1 MEEDIRIIDNKTRNE
16 KIKNFLIKNK
26 KIFITIFSVLI
37 FLVIGIYSFQIFKEA
52 QKKKISDKYNNAII
66 EYKSSNKIEIIKSL
80 KEVVN
85 DKDSTYSPLAL
96 YFIIDNNLINDNNE
110 INDLFDVL
118 INQVSLEKEIKNLII
133 YKKALFNADSVNE
146 IELLKILS
154 PIINSKSIWKSHSL
168 YLVGEFFLNKEEIEK
183 SKEFFNEIAVMD
195 NPNSEILIR
204 AQRRLNRDLSD

>member
-118 INQVSLEKEIKNLII
+118 INKVSLEKEIKNLII